1 MKNKILK
8 IIHDLDTGNLTGS
21 EAEKKVLDLFSVS
34 KRCSTCTR
42 RAYYPNAE
50 HKWKRNKCNLSN
62 LYITDA
68 DSHHCERYESI
79 NNVC

>member
-21 EAEKKVLDLFSVS
+21 EAEKKVLDLFNVS
-34 KRCSTCTR
+34 KRCTTCTH
-42 RAYYPNAE
+42 RACYP
-50 HKWKRNKCNLSN
+50 
-62 LYITDA
+62 
-68 DSHHCERYESI
+68 YESL